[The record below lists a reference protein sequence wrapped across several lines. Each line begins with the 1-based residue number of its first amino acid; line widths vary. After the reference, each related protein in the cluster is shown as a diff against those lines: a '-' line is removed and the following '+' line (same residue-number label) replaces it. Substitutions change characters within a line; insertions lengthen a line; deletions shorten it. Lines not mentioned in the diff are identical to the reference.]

1 VIAVR
6 PRLRP
11 AWPLLA
17 LAVLTATAACGGSSG
32 QDDLFPDVITLGEGD
47 ISAQIT
53 NSTLAVGENRFSLG
67 LLDKDNSP
75 LLGAQVHLRFFD
87 LNGEEPVMRSE
98 ADARFIPVELSFI
111 DERSGKERRAVGSNG
126 VYVAGVSFDHAGDWG
141 VLVTVTRVGE
151 ALQPLEV
158 LEPVPFRFNVLE
170 KTPELAVGDPAPPS
184 RQLTVADVKDISEID
199 SSYPPRPQMHD
210 VTVADAL
217 ASGKPLVVAFA
228 TPAFCE
234 SRTCGPVMETVMDP
248 LYRKH
253 KDEAV
258 FIHIEPYQLKELRE
272 GSGQIPVEA
281 TSEWR
286 INTEPWLFVV
296 GRDGRVAARF
306 EGIVALD
313 EVEGALREALARP
326 VPSQGGAGA

>member
-1 VIAVR
+1 VTAVR
-6 PRLRP
+6 ARLRP

-17 LAVLTATAACGGSSG
+17 LVVLAATAACGGSSG
-32 QDDLFPDVITLGEGD
+32 RQELFPDVITLGEGD
-47 ISAQIT
+47 FSPQIT
-53 NSTLAVGENRFSLG
+53 NSALAAGENRFSLG

-75 LLGAQVHLRFFD
+75 VLGAQVRLRFFD
-87 LNGEEPVMRSE
+87 LNGDEPVIRSE

-111 DERSGKERRAVGSNG
+111 DEQSGKERRVVGSNG
-126 VYVAGVSFDHAGDWG
+126 VYVAVVSFGRAGDWG
-141 VLVTVTRVGE
+141 V
-151 ALQPLEV
+151 EV
-158 LEPVPFRFNVLE
+158 SATLAGKKLKPEPFRFNVLE